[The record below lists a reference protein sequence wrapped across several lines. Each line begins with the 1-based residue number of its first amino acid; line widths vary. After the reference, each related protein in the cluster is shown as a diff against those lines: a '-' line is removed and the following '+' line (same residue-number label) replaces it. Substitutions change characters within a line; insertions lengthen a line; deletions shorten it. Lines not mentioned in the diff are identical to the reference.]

1 MNMAQFRAKI
11 YPLFVMIQKVM
22 GVEPHLKFDYE
33 KQEASTMIAKRLIED
48 SPLMICR
55 FGSCE
60 LMALTA
66 CLNERELS
74 LPLKIW
80 HLVKR
85 FEPVVLS
92 GLLKRRMYHN
102 AGFFHKDREAFE
114 RFTDL
119 MIEDMRQI
127 DVLLSWR
134 HEELRVRKY
143 FQNAVAVSI
152 DITKPFHLKSPWSS
166 VLEGKKVLVVHP
178 FEDSIRTQYG
188 KRKLLFKNPSV
199 LPDFELKIVKAVQS
213 AAGASPSFSS
223 WFEAL
228 DYMKK
233 EIDKHDYDIA
243 LIGAGAYG
251 FPLAA
256 HVKRSG
262 KKAFHVGGALQLL
275 FGIKGSRWE
284 NIPEYHDLFN
294 EHWIRPSAVETPPKS
309 NLVENSTYW

>member
-1 MNMAQFRAKI
+1 MNKAQFRAKI
-11 YPLFVMIQKVM
+11 SLFFVMAQKIM
-22 GVEPHLKFDYE
+22 GIEPHIKFDCE
-33 KQEASTMIAKRLIED
+33 KQEASDMIAKRLNED
-48 SPLMICR
+48 DSLMICR

-66 CLNERELS
+66 CINERELS
-74 LPLKIW
+74 LPLKLW

-92 GLLKRRMYHN
+92 GLLKRRMFYN
-102 AGFFHKDREAFE
+102 AGFFHKDNESFE
-114 RFTDL
+114 HFTDL
-119 MIEDMRQI
+119 MIEDMKQI

-143 FQNAVAVSI
+143 FQNAVAIPLGVVE
-152 DITKPFHLKSPWSS
+152 PFQFENPWSS
-166 VLEGKKVLVVHP
+166 ALEGKKVLVVHP

-213 AAGASPSFSS
+213 AAGASPGFSS

-228 DYMKK
+228 DYMKR

-275 FGIKGSRWE
+275 FGIRGSRWD
-284 NIPEYHDLFN
+284 NIPKYHDIFN

>member
-1 MNMAQFRAKI
+1 
-11 YPLFVMIQKVM
+11 M
-22 GVEPHLKFDYE
+22 GIEPHIKFDYE
-33 KQEASTMIAKRLIED
+33 KQAASDLIIKLLSED

-66 CLNERELS
+66 CINERELS

-80 HLVKR
+80 HLLKR
-85 FEPVVLS
+85 FEPVKLND
-92 GLLKRRMYHN
+92 LLKRRMYYN
-102 AGFFHKDREAFE
+102 AGFFHKDRESFE

-119 MIEDMRQI
+119 MIEDMKQI

-143 FQNAVAVSI
+143 FPNAVAVPLA
-152 DITKPFHLKSPWSS
+152 TAEPFRSENPWSS
-166 VLEGKKVLVVHP
+166 VLAGKKVLVVHP
-178 FEDSIRTQYG
+178 FEESIKKQYE

-213 AAGASPSFSS
+213 AADTPSGFSS

-228 DYMKK
+228 DHMKK
-233 EIDKHDYDIA
+233 KIDKHDYDIA
-243 LIGAGAYG
+243 LIAAGAYG

-262 KKAFHVGGALQLL
+262 KKAFHIGGGLQLI
-275 FGIKGSRWE
+275 FGIRGTRWD
-284 NIPEYHDLFN
+284 NIPQYRDIFN
-294 EHWIRPSAVETPPKS
+294 EHWIRPSATETPPKS
-309 NLVENSTYW
+309 DLVENSTYW